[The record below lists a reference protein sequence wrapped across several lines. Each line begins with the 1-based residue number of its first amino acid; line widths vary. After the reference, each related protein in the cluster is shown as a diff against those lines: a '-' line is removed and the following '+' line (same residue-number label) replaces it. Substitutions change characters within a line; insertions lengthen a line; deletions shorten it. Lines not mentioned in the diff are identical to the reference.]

1 VAEKLGLLEEYAS
14 GKKVEELIKL
24 GFETS
29 GGLPV
34 TLA

>member
-14 GKKVEELIKL
+14 EKSVGELIKH

-29 GGLPV
+29 GG
-34 TLA
+34 